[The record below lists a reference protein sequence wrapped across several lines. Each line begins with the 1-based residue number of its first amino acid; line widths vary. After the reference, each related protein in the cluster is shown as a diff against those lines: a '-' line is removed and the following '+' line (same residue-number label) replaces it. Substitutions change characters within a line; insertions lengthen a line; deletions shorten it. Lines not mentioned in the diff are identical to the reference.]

1 MVKVEN
7 FWLKLISVD
16 FFEFKSCLK
25 VSVFACTLFFIIVL
39 TSSVSALGWNDKE
52 WVEAGCPSSIF
63 GEWVS
68 TKAEINSKN
77 LLNIYQNKIIFINS
91 NNLENKYSF
100 NSKNILKSSSYLG
113 VRLQHVNEDKT
124 VYLKIRPH
132 LVRSKTTAE
141 HMNKTIQ
148 SCFIKVFKFK
158 SKNFAKHDKYLNW
171 EIYKLKNKK

>member
-1 MVKVEN
+1 MVKIEN
-7 FWLKLISVD
+7 FWFKLISVD
-16 FFEFKSCLK
+16 FFEFKCFFK
-25 VSVFACTLFFIIVL
+25 IPVFAYTLFFIIVS

-52 WVEAGCPSSIF
+52 WVEAGCPSNIF
-63 GEWVS
+63 GMWVS
-68 TKAEINSKN
+68 REAENNSNN

-100 NSKNILKSSSYLG
+100 NPKNILKSSSYFG
-113 VRLQHVNEDKT
+113 VRLQHDNEDKT

-141 HMNKTIQ
+141 HMSKTIQ

>member
-39 TSSVSALGWNDKE
+39 TISVSAFGWNDKE
-52 WVEAGCPSSIF
+52 WVEAGCPSNIF
-63 GEWVS
+63 GAWVS
-68 TKAEINSKN
+68 RGAEINSKN
-77 LLNIYQNKIIFINS
+77 LLNIYQDKIIFIN
-91 NNLENKYSF
+91 NHNLEKKYSF
-100 NSKNILKSSSYLG
+100 NSKDILKNSSYVG
-113 VRLQHVNEDKT
+113 VKLQPDTKDKT